1 MKKKRRNPSK
11 WHIVKNQIPFLILLL
26 IGLFFTVTAI
36 QDALLLCQ
44 WEERC
49 IEYEGTFAFA
59 EKHYYRNTN
68 YRFSLENGEVINV
81 YPEDLTEN
89 KIDFEKYEE
98 LKFQYASHKRCIPLG
113 IHHPC
118 ISISTPDGEAVF
130 MEEESSK
137 QGFIVELVAYLLI
150 GGIPLLISIFFLLMS
165 IPKVEDAFWRMLFPS
180 SRKGKKKKRDLD
192 KKN

>member
-68 YRFSLENGEVINV
+68 YRFFLKNGEVINV
-81 YPEDLTEN
+81 YPEDLAEN

-98 LKFQYASHKRCIPLG
+98 LTFQYASYKRIIPFG
-113 IHHPC
+113 THSC

-150 GGIPLLISIFFLLMS
+150 GGILLLISIFFLLMS
-165 IPKVEDAFWRMLFPS
+165 IPTVEDAFLGMLFPS
-180 SRKGKKKKRDLD
+180 LRKGKKKKRDLD

>member
-1 MKKKRRNPSK
+1 MKNKRRNPSK
-11 WHIVKNQIPFLILLL
+11 WYIVKNQIPFLILLL

-68 YRFSLENGEVINV
+68 YRFSLEKGEVINV

-98 LKFQYASHKRCIPLG
+98 LKFQYASHNR
-113 IHHPC
+113 
-118 ISISTPDGEAVF
+118 SDEFSTLNAICL
-130 MEEESSK
+130 SYR
-137 QGFIVELVAYLLI
+137 A
-150 GGIPLLISIFFLLMS
+150 
-165 IPKVEDAFWRMLFPS
+165 
-180 SRKGKKKKRDLD
+180 
-192 KKN
+192 